1 MKNIILPTISTLVF
15 SLTSVAQVYAPMAQA
30 QVVTVQ
36 AQQKFQRLQALAQI
50 LTRHG
55 LMYSLYLDPMVESE
69 LQALV
74 TSNNL
79 AALDLRLIEIATRMA
94 SDLSRGR
101 VLPTDIPDKASIKV
115 KPFVHQVSVT
125 NYLAGAVSVE
135 QFMSLVAP
143 NNRIYTDAL
152 AVLQSIMDL
161 KAQNRWTARP
171 VGLNLLTIKKGLVNP
186 AVISYA
192 RMQLSNFGY
201 ENNPGSTVLDAELDT
216 AIKDFQAD
224 NGLVADG
231 IAGANTWKILDRP
244 ADQLIT
250 QALLNL
256 DRTRW
261 LPNQNAAEYIY
272 VNLAQQ
278 TFQYFE
284 NETETLSFRTIN
296 GRVDRQTPMMIDV
309 AREVVLNPTWTVPR
323 NIFVKDKLAKLR
335 ENPSYLTEL
344 HARLY
349 SDITGQEVDPYSIDW
364 NQDPSNLPY
373 TIVQSPGPWNALG
386 RIKFPLTNAFAIY
399 LHDTSERNLFVE
411 SDRLRSS
418 GCVRLSQP
426 FDVGAKLLA
435 GTVWTMDAIMAAT
448 EYAPVQAEKPTN
460 ISLKRSV
467 PVYLV
472 YKTLVKSGNKILS
485 SNDPYDID
493 AEMYN
498 VMFSG
503 K

>member
-1 MKNIILPTISTLVF
+1 MKNIILPTISTLIF

-36 AQQKFQRLQALAQI
+36 AQQKFQRLQALAQT

-55 LMYSLYLDPMVESE
+55 LMYSLYLNPMVESE

-79 AALDLRLIEIATRMA
+79 PVLDLRLIEIATRMA

-152 AVLQSIMDL
+152 AVLRSIMDL

-171 VGLNLLTIKKGLVNP
+171 AGLNLLTIKKGLVNP

-201 ENNPGSTVLDAELDT
+201 ENNTGSTVLDAELDT
-216 AIKDFQAD
+216 AIKDFQAE

-278 TFQYFE
+278 TFQ
-284 NETETLSFRTIN
+284 
-296 GRVDRQTPMMIDV
+296 
-309 AREVVLNPTWTVPR
+309 
-323 NIFVKDKLAKLR
+323 
-335 ENPSYLTEL
+335 
-344 HARLY
+344 
-349 SDITGQEVDPYSIDW
+349 
-364 NQDPSNLPY
+364 
-373 TIVQSPGPWNALG
+373 
-386 RIKFPLTNAFAIY
+386 
-399 LHDTSERNLFVE
+399 
-411 SDRLRSS
+411 
-418 GCVRLSQP
+418 
-426 FDVGAKLLA
+426 
-435 GTVWTMDAIMAAT
+435 
-448 EYAPVQAEKPTN
+448 
-460 ISLKRSV
+460 
-467 PVYLV
+467 
-472 YKTLVKSGNKILS
+472 
-485 SNDPYDID
+485 
-493 AEMYN
+493 
-498 VMFSG
+498 
-503 K
+503 